1 MKIFFF
7 IPTLEKGGIERSL
20 SRISRKLIDLGWDVT
35 LLTNELSLE
44 GKSYFENSIK
54 IIRVETPFENKKSLF
69 FQLVNNFLLFF
80 KFRKIINSH
89 KPKLVLAAKN
99 FPLAIL
105 LKKFSKNNFKLILRE
120 AVDPHVAASIQR
132 NYISERIILYIK
144 KMLYPKSDRI
154 IAISRGVKDSLVDKL
169 AIDSKMINVIYNPA
183 ADEKIIELSQEIT
196 DDYSFKNYTIVN
208 IGRLTK
214 QKDHLTLLKAFKL
227 VIKKAKCNLLIIGE
241 GSEKENIE
249 NYIRNNDLENY
260 VKLLGYKSNP
270 WKYLSKSN
278 LFVLSSIW
286 EGFGNVIVESM
297 FLGIPVIS
305 TSCKSGPS
313 EILANGKFGK
323 LFDIRDYNKLSEL
336 ILNEIASKDLE
347 NSSNIAKKR
356 SEDFTIDKITDSYIK
371 SFEELLA

>member
-69 FQLVNNFLLFF
+69 FQLLNNFLLFF
-80 KFRKIINSH
+80 KFRKIINNH

-154 IAISRGVKDSLVDKL
+154 IAISRGVKDSLVGKL

-183 ADEKIIELSQEIT
+183 ADEKIIELSQEIA

-270 WKYLSKSN
+270 WKYLSRSN

-297 FLGIPVIS
+297 LLGIPVIS
-305 TSCKSGPS
+305 TRCKSGPA
-313 EILANGKFGK
+313 EILDNGKYGK
-323 LFDIRDYNKLSEL
+323 LYDIYDYNKLSEL
-336 ILNEIASKDLE
+336 ILNEINSKELE

>member
-7 IPTLEKGGIERSL
+7 IPSLEKGGIERSL

-35 LLTNELSLE
+35 LLTNELSIE
-44 GKSYFENSIK
+44 GKSYFEASIK

-69 FQLVNNFLLFF
+69 FQLLNNILLFI
-80 KFRKIINSH
+80 KFRRIINSK

-99 FPLAIL
+99 FPLAVF
-105 LKKFSKNNFKLILRE
+105 LKKFSKHNFKLILRE

-132 NYISERIILYIK
+132 NYIFERIILFIK
-144 KMLYPKSDRI
+144 RIIYPKSDRI
-154 IAISRGVKDSLVDKL
+154 IAISNGVKISLVDKL
-169 AIDSKMINVIYNPA
+169 SIDSKMVNVIYNPA
-183 ADEKIIELSQEIT
+183 ADEKIIDLSQEFT

-214 QKDHLTLLKAFKL
+214 QKDHLTILKAFKL
-227 VIKKAKCNLLIIGE
+227 VIKKTKCNLLIIGE

-297 FLGIPVIS
+297 LLGIPVIS
-305 TSCKSGPS
+305 TRCKSGPA
-313 EILANGKFGK
+313 EILENGKYGK
-323 LFDIRDYNKLSEL
+323 LYDIYDYTKLSEL
-336 ILNEIASKDLE
+336 ILSEISSKELRN
-347 NSSNIAKKR
+347 NSDIAKKR
-356 SEDFTIDKITDSYIK
+356 SEDFSIDKITESYIK
-371 SFEELLA
+371 SFDELLT

>member
-1 MKIFFF
+1 M
-7 IPTLEKGGIERSL
+7 
-20 SRISRKLIDLGWDVT
+20 T

-69 FQLVNNFLLFF
+69 FQLLNNFLLFF

-154 IAISRGVKDSLVDKL
+154 IAISHGVKDSLVDKL
-169 AIDSKMINVIYNPA
+169 AIDYKMINVIYNPA
-183 ADEKIIELSQEIT
+183 ADEKIIDLSQEIT

-270 WKYLSKSN
+270 WKYLSRSN

-286 EGFGNVIVESM
+286 EGFGNVIVETM
-297 FLGIPVIS
+297 LLGIPVIS
-305 TSCKSGPS
+305 TRCKSGPA
-313 EILANGKFGK
+313 EILDNGKYGK
-323 LFDIRDYNKLSEL
+323 LYDIYDYTKLSEL
-336 ILNEIASKDLE
+336 ILNEINSKELE

-356 SEDFTIDKITDSYIK
+356 SEDFSIDKITESYIK
-371 SFEELLA
+371 YLEELLT

>member
-69 FQLVNNFLLFF
+69 FQLLNNFLLFF

-154 IAISRGVKDSLVDKL
+154 IAISHGVKDSLINNL
-169 AIDSKMINVIYNPA
+169 AIDPKIINVVYNPA
-183 ADEKIIELSQEIT
+183 ADKKIIDLSLEII

-227 VIKKAKCNLLIIGE
+227 VVKKTKCNLLIIGE

-249 NYIRNNDLENY
+249 NYIKSNDLENY
-260 VKLLGYKSNP
+260 VNLLGYKSNP
-270 WKYLSKSN
+270 WKYLSRSN

-297 FLGIPVIS
+297 LLGIPVIS
-305 TSCKSGPS
+305 TKCKSGPA
-313 EILANGKFGK
+313 EILDNGKFGK
-323 LFDIRDYNKLSEL
+323 LYDIFDYSKLSEL
-336 ILNEIASKDLE
+336 ILNEISSKELE
-347 NSSNIAKKR
+347 NNSNFAKQR
-356 SEDFTIDKITDSYIK
+356 SEDFSIDKITESYIK
-371 SFEELLA
+371 SFEELLT